1 MDALLKFIKDRFL
14 LMPPWVQISTYLSF
28 VILFIYLL
36 TAPRFLDMRLV
47 SNDYGDEFPIG
58 GAQIEIEIEG
68 RVLILL
74 TDSKGRFSVPISTN
88 YPIGSYLFILSPD
101 PSSNKIK
108 EIKVPVSN
116 SYLKRSKIIYS
127 KKTNNYKIIPNGI
140 IENTQRLFAEANLIS
155 TAYADNETPKL
166 KEGIDKEILSALEVI
181 TKISFEKIPQNVLLK
196 DDLNLDNID
205 LSYINNRLNKKYNID
220 SLAAF
225 QHQAETVSDLIE
237 IARFNYYKV
246 TFQQNSLPSLS
257 TTKIPPTMAMAMDK
271 RPVTEMIIPK
281 DILVK
286 YKLGRILKK
295 NERYEFAVKI
305 LKQVIEKQTNFYQ
318 AWLHLALT
326 YDSMGKNEEAET
338 AFKYAIQLDE
348 SKKLNDDRL
357 YNAYGMFLFKQ
368 QRYEEAGIQFEKEKQ
383 FKSKKQTID

>member
-1 MDALLKFIKDRFL
+1 MDALFKFIKDRFL

-58 GAQIEIEIEG
+58 GAQIEIEIAG

-127 KKTNNYKIIPNGI
+127 KKSNDYKIIPNGI
-140 IENTQRLFAEANLIS
+140 VENTQQLFAEISFIS
-155 TAYADNETPKL
+155 TAYADDKANL
-166 KEGIDKEILSALEVI
+166 DDGIGKEILDALEVI
-181 TKISFEKIPQNVLLK
+181 TKISFKKIPHNVLLK

-225 QHQAETVSDLIE
+225 QHQAETVGDLIE
-237 IARFNYYKV
+237 IARFNYYKN
-246 TFQQNSLPSLS
+246 TRQQSTRSFLS
-257 TTKIPPTMAMAMDK
+257 TTKISPAMAMDK
-271 RPVTEMIIPK
+271 PPVAEMIIPK

-305 LKQVIEKQTNFYQ
+305 LKQVIEKQAGFYQ

-326 YDSMGKNEEAET
+326 YDSMGKNEEAEA
-338 AFKYAIQLDE
+338 AFKSAIELDE

-368 QRYEEAGIQFEKEKQ
+368 QKYEEAGIQFEKEKQ
-383 FKSKKQTID
+383 FKSTKQTID